1 MKKKSKPLGK
11 VNEARR
17 KAEAQALFN
26 AMMLNGKATIQHD
39 SRTKRLKTRADRLRH
54 ALGEY

>member
-1 MKKKSKPLGK
+1 MKPLNK

-17 KAEAQALFN
+17 KAESQALFH
-26 AMMLNGKATIQHD
+26 AMMLNGKAAVQSD
-39 SRTKRLKTRADRLRH
+39 SRTKRLKTRSTQLRH